1 MDFYLNQLVYQIG
14 FWFTWLLI
22 PIVVEIIPA
31 IRYFFHL
38 LRVANKKQTI
48 NLPLKLPVVS
58 IVLPVYNS
66 ADTLYACIESIYK
79 SNYPNELMQIITA
92 NNQSTDNSFQEYQR
106 AQRDFKELRL
116 QWMNTDKGKAQALNS
131 AIYNSIGQYVINL
144 DTDGTLEPEAIR
156 NLVLYFENNRDI
168 DAATGTILTKKELIK
183 QTEKKSLAFL
193 QGNEYFEYAQSFFAG
208 RSIENRKNR
217 LFTMSGAFSAFRREV
232 IISTFM
238 YNVNTVGEDTDMT
251 FQIRERLG
259 KKVGFCHTAIFYVE
273 PISGLN
279 ELYLQRQRWQRG
291 EIEVSQDFMKNK
303 LQIRNFFNNFMIG
316 RLMID
321 HTFAFPRLIWILG
334 LGVLIFL
341 GYSPVVIGLSILF
354 MYLMYVFYA
363 AMNFIN
369 VNLLLKTFPIER
381 QYFKT
386 KWWAMLTMP
395 IYNVLCSLIRFIGII
410 NEITNSA
417 SWNTRTFK
425 NEITAITKII
435 IKDWEKLKKG
445 RNK

>member
-217 LFTMSGAFSAFRREV
+217 LFTMSGALDRKS
-232 IISTFM
+232 
-238 YNVNTVGEDTDMT
+238 
-251 FQIRERLG
+251 
-259 KKVGFCHTAIFYVE
+259 
-273 PISGLN
+273 
-279 ELYLQRQRWQRG
+279 
-291 EIEVSQDFMKNK
+291 
-303 LQIRNFFNNFMIG
+303 
-316 RLMID
+316 
-321 HTFAFPRLIWILG
+321 
-334 LGVLIFL
+334 
-341 GYSPVVIGLSILF
+341 VV
-354 MYLMYVFYA
+354 
-363 AMNFIN
+363 
-369 VNLLLKTFPIER
+369 
-381 QYFKT
+381 
-386 KWWAMLTMP
+386 
-395 IYNVLCSLIRFIGII
+395 
-410 NEITNSA
+410 
-417 SWNTRTFK
+417 
-425 NEITAITKII
+425 
-435 IKDWEKLKKG
+435 
-445 RNK
+445 